1 LTGEDYDE
9 MLKEGQNIIDFIN
22 SKKIP
27 GIALLGIN
35 INKDK
40 PELKMTIDRT
50 LAGSLMTSTGQ
61 VGFQLRRAIYG
72 QEISTYKEGDDD
84 YKIVMRLQDS
94 QRKQQSTVLN
104 QPITFRNQMNGQ
116 MIQIPLATL
125 SKTEDNYTFNQINHK
140 AGNRVMTI
148 YSNVKSGYNG
158 QAITDKIKSELKS
171 YKLPPKMTFGFS
183 GEQEEQA
190 KNFAFLIRALFLAL
204 FGITTIIVLQFNST
218 SKTVVILATVLL
230 SFSGVF
236 FGLTFANM
244 SFVILMTMMG
254 IISLAGVVVKNGIVL
269 MDFFVLLLDKRRDEL
284 KLETH
289 EDLSMEELVN
299 CIVEAGKSRLRP
311 VLLTATTAIL
321 GLIPLAIGL
330 NFNFFTF
337 LSHLNPHIYI
347 GGDNVIFWGPL
358 AWTIIFGLTYA
369 TILTLVMVPVM
380 FYLVSKIK
388 HRRRMKKL
396 ARL

>member
-1 LTGEDYDE
+1 
-9 MLKEGQNIIDFIN
+9 
-22 SKKIP
+22 
-27 GIALLGIN
+27 
-35 INKDK
+35 
-40 PELKMTIDRT
+40 
-50 LAGSLMTSTGQ
+50 
-61 VGFQLRRAIYG
+61 
-72 QEISTYKEGDDD
+72 
-84 YKIVMRLQDS
+84 
-94 QRKQQSTVLN
+94 
-104 QPITFRNQMNGQ
+104 MNGQ